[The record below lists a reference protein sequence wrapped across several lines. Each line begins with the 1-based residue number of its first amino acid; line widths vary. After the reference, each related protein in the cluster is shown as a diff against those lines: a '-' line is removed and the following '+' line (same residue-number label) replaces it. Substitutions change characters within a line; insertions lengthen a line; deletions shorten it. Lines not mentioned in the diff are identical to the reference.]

1 MNWNG
6 IAPFNEPCKLA
17 PAWPMD
23 KYSTTVKYV
32 LVNGTCDECKQT
44 FTRTV
49 SSGNASRV
57 NICGSRECKRSRQ
70 SKLNKR
76 SEMRKRERKAGR
88 LLDGRTW
95 DEFPA

>member
-32 LVNGTCDECKQT
+32 IVNGTCDECKQP

-49 SSGNASRV
+49 SAGNAKRI
-57 NICGSRECKRSRQ
+57 NLCGSRECKAARQ
-70 SKLNKR
+70 RRFSKQYKANKR
-76 SEMRKRERKAGR
+76 KRQA
-88 LLDGRTW
+88 
-95 DEFPA
+95 A